1 VSFLNSIFD
10 FLRFNKKNW
19 KAVVLCLFAA
29 TVFWFFNALNKNYS
43 ANINF
48 PVSFDYDRENFVPV
62 KSLPTT
68 IRMNVSG
75 LGWDLFRK
83 SSGLKV
89 PPLVIPLERP
99 VEVRK
104 IVGSTLPALFSTQLE
119 RLQIN
124 FVITDTVYID
134 IDEKIRKKFNLTVDS
149 VWRYLHRDFGVINE
163 ITLVPDT
170 VWIEGPRKIVNALPD
185 VIGLSL
191 LQNDIDR
198 DFIGEIEIILPN
210 DDVLKRNPPVVEVAF
225 DVEKLMEIN
234 DRIQLKVINAPLHLR
249 SAIDVREVNCTFRLP
264 VSLVNTLS
272 IDSLTAIVDLKM
284 LTPGSHKIVPHVNG
298 LPRNAHLIKVDTIRI
313 NF

>member
-1 VSFLNSIFD
+1 VSLLNSIFD

-29 TVFWFFNALNKNYS
+29 TIFWFFNALNKNYS

-48 PVSFDYDRENFVPV
+48 PVSFDYDRENYVPV
-62 KSLPTT
+62 KSLPAA

-99 VEVRK
+99 AEIRK

-119 RLQIN
+119 GLQIN
-124 FVITDTVYID
+124 FVITDTVCID
-134 IDEKIRKKFNLTVDS
+134 IDEKVRKKFSLTVDS
-149 VWRYLHRDFGVINE
+149 VWRYLHPDFGVIND

-170 VWIEGPRKIVNALPD
+170 VWIEGPRKIVNTLPD
-185 VIGLSL
+185 VINLAL
-191 LQNDIDR
+191 PQNNIDS
-198 DFIGEIEIILPN
+198 DFIGEIEIIFPN
-210 DDVLKRNPPVVEVAF
+210 DDLLKRDTPVVEVAF

-234 DRIQLKVINAPLHLR
+234 DRVQLKVINVPPNLR
-249 SAIDVREVNCTFRLP
+249 AAIDVQEVNCTFRIP
-264 VSLVNTLS
+264 VSLVKTLS
-272 IDSLTAIVDLKM
+272 IDSLTAIVDLKAFK
-284 LTPGSHKIVPHVNG
+284 TGSNKVVPQVNG
-298 LPRNAHLIKVDTIRI
+298 LPKNAHLIKVDTVQV